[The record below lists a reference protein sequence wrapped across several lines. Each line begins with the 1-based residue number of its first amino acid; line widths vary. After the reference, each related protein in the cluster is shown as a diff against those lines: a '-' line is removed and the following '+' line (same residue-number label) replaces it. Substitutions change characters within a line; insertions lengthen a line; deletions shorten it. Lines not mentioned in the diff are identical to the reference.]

1 MRALERGC
9 FWEAEEITP
18 GFRGLPLPGVN
29 SHPTLPGFST
39 LMGFQPGLMGA
50 KDIRQETNKKM
61 DSLHSRLR
69 WIYICLSCLLPR
81 HPFFFFLHRIC
92 TIHFKDMSIDRNYRP
107 ICCRLIP
114 YGRVSHR
121 GSFTIKFVRS
131 VCFWTFLITLLTW
144 IVGRSLNTHGL
155 IACLLC
161 VFCIRQLDSV
171 IANLFVQKKTF

>member
-1 MRALERGC
+1 MSINAHMRALERGC

-107 ICCRLIP
+107 ICCRLIL

-131 VCFWTFLITLLTW
+131 VCFWTVFNHSSYMDCWPFVKHTW
-144 IVGRSLNTHGL
+144 FNRMFT
-155 IACLLC
+155 LC
-161 VFCIRQLDSV
+161 VLH
-171 IANLFVQKKTF
+171 